1 VKILTASW
9 VVPVAG
15 PPLRDGRVAIDD
27 GRIVWVGSAGDGG
40 VPDGALENLGP
51 GVLLPGLVN
60 AHCHIELSWLQGRIA
75 LPKAFVPWVAE
86 LVAARAAQGAEAIAL
101 MRAAAER
108 AIRQLELNGTAAV
121 GDVSNAL
128 GHLDLLAGSS
138 LQSVVFFELLGWDPA
153 RAPAILEAA
162 DARLGTV
169 RRQPA
174 ANVEVRLAAHAPHSV
189 SPPLFEGLRAR
200 GGPAALHLAESP
212 AETRFLAGEDGEWSA
227 FLRERVGEVSFTAPR
242 LSPVRYASELGLLR
256 PTLVAAHC
264 VQVDAT
270 DIGVLA
276 QTGAHVAVCPR
287 SNRSLGVGV
296 PPVPAM
302 LEAGVHVC
310 LGTDSLASSPSLE
323 LIDDAVALHREFPSI
338 EPAAI
343 VRMATLG
350 GAEALGLSNLGAIAP
365 GKRAVLAFA
374 PSERP
379 ARDPLEFLVSGEAR
393 PARVAT

>member
-15 PPLRDGRVAIDD
+15 PPLRDGRVAVHD
-27 GRIVWVGSAGDGG
+27 GRIVWVGSVGDGEC
-40 VPDGALENLGP
+40 PDASLEDLGP

-60 AHCHIELSWLQGRIA
+60 AHCHLELSWLQGRIT
-75 LPKAFVPWVAE
+75 LPKPFVPWVAE
-86 LVAARAAQGAEAIAL
+86 LVAARAAETTEAGGQT
-101 MRAAAER
+101 RAAAEE
-108 AIRQLELNGTAAV
+108 AIRQLERNGTAAI

-128 GHLDLLAGSS
+128 GHLDLLADSS

-153 RAPAILEAA
+153 RAPAILEKA
-162 DARLGTV
+162 DARLGAV
-169 RRQPA
+169 KKRPV

-189 SPPLFEGLRAR
+189 SPRLFEGLRAR

-212 AETRFLAGEDGEWSA
+212 AETSFLAGEDGEWSA

-242 LSPVRYASELGLLR
+242 LSPVRYAAELGLLR

-264 VQVDAT
+264 VQVDAA
-270 DIGVLA
+270 DIRLLA

-287 SNRSLGVGV
+287 SNRSLGVGI

-302 LEAGVHVC
+302 LEAGVRLC
-310 LGTDSLASSPSLE
+310 LGTDSLASAPSLE
-323 LIDDAVALHREFPSI
+323 LIDDAVALHTELPSI

-350 GAEALGLSNLGAIAP
+350 GAEALGISDLGAITP
-365 GKRAVLAFA
+365 GKRAALAFA
-374 PSERP
+374 PSDRP
-379 ARDPLEFLVSGEAR
+379 PRDPLEFLVSGEAR
-393 PARVAT
+393 PSRVAA

>member
-1 VKILTASW
+1 
-9 VVPVAG
+9 
-15 PPLRDGRVAIDD
+15 VAIDD
-27 GRIVWVGSAGDGG
+27 GRIVWVGAAGDAGG
-40 VPDGALENLGP
+40 PDGVLEALGP
-51 GVLLPGLVN
+51 GVLMPGLVN
-60 AHCHIELSWLQGRIA
+60 AHCHLELSWLQGRIA
-75 LPKAFVPWVAE
+75 LPKAFVPWIAD
-86 LVAARAAQGAEAIAL
+86 LVAARAARSAEAIAH
-101 MRAAAER
+101 MRAGAER
-108 AIRQLELNGTAAV
+108 AIRQLELNGTVAI

-128 GHLDLLAGSS
+128 DHLDLLAGSS

-153 RAPAILEAA
+153 RAPAILEKA
-162 DARLGTV
+162 DACLGAAK
-169 RRQPA
+169 RQPV

-189 SPPLFEGLRAR
+189 SPRLFEGLRDR
-200 GGPAALHLAESP
+200 GGPRALHLAESA

-227 FLRERVGEVSFTAPR
+227 FLRERVGDVPFTAPR

-256 PTLVAAHC
+256 PTLLAAHC

-270 DIGVLA
+270 DVGVLA
-276 QTGAHVAVCPR
+276 QTGAHVVVCPR

-296 PPVPAM
+296 PPVPAL
-302 LEAGVHVC
+302 LEAGVHLC
-310 LGTDSLASSPSLE
+310 LGTDSLASAPSLE

-365 GKRAVLAFA
+365 GKRAALAFA

-379 ARDPLEFLVSGEAR
+379 TRDALEFLVSGEAR